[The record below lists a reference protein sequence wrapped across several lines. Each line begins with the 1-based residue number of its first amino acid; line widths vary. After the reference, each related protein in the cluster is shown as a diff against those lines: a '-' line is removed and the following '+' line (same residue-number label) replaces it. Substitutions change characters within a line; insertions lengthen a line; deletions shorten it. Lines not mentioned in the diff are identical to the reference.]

1 MKECI
6 ASSSCGP
13 EVTVKDTLT
22 ELLRKGAR
30 ELIAKAVEAE
40 LEVLLAECSSLRLED
55 GRAAVVRNGY
65 LPERTVQTGIGD
77 VGVRMPGFGNANLIT
92 RESRILTTAINLP
105 RLPF

>member
-55 GRAAVVRNGY
+55 V
-65 LPERTVQTGIGD
+65 L
-77 VGVRMPGFGNANLIT
+77 
-92 RESRILTTAINLP
+92 
-105 RLPF
+105 